1 MVKALIEDAADTIGT
16 FEIQNSGLWTISNK
30 FGVHPGASTA

>member
-1 MVKALIEDAADTIGT
+1 MVKALIEDAADTI
-16 FEIQNSGLWTISNK
+16 EALVLQNSGLLSNK